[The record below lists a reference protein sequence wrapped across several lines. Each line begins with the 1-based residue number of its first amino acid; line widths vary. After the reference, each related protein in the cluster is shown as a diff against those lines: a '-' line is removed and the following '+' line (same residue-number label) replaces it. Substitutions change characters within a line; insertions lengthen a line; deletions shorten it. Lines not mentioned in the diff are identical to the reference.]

1 MKFSLP
7 VLFFIVLLLFSCTS
21 NPKQLPDAD
30 LPADSLVW
38 YPMADWTVESATA
51 TDTLSVR
58 GPLTLHG
65 ETDMMFYAGEQESGY
80 FDNFELKAEVRSA
93 EGGAGSLWVHTS
105 RMRTGY
111 QILVNNTPN
120 HPDRRKTGSLAGI
133 RNLYKSMGK
142 NDEWVPL
149 HIRVVGKQIE
159 IRVDTMPVVR
169 YMEPEKPFR
178 LQEQRNMRFIGGQI
192 AIQNQSGDVAWRN
205 MQIAPLSRNL
215 PVDSAF
221 LAQDETADSVI
232 RFQQRN
238 FPLIDY
244 HVHLK
249 GWGKEEAHARSM
261 QVGIVYGIAPNCGI
275 GFPVTDDAGVFAY
288 RDSTRHM
295 PFFFAMQGEGREWP
309 TTFSDSARQQFDY
322 VFTDAMTFVDHKGR
336 RTRLWLAAET
346 FVDIPREKYMDQI
359 VANILKVLNDEP
371 IDVYVNPTF
380 LPDTLAAAYDQLWTS
395 ARINKVVDA
404 LVKKKI
410 ALEINARY
418 RIPSAAFIKA
428 AKKKGVKFA
437 FGTNNGDPKIG
448 KLEYCVEM
456 VHACGLTPE
465 DLWFPTDSNR
475 KGEVEKV
482 AGK

>member
-1 MKFSLP
+1 MRLAILPLLLIFSL
-7 VLFFIVLLLFSCTS
+7 LLSCTPNRKE
-21 NPKQLPDAD
+21 NPET
-30 LPADSLVW
+30 PAPVDSLVW
-38 YPMADWTVESATA
+38 YDMSDWTVESVQK

-65 ETDMMFYAGEQESGY
+65 ETDMMFYAGEPESGY
-80 FDNFELKAEVRSA
+80 YDNFLLRAEVKSG
-93 EGGAGSLWVHTS
+93 EGGAGSIWVHTS

-111 QILVNNTPN
+111 EILINNSDTLS
-120 HPDRRKTGSLAGI
+120 DKRKTGSLAGI

-142 NDEWVPL
+142 NGEWIPIQ
-149 HIRVVGKQIE
+149 IRVVGKQIE
-159 IRVDTMPVVR
+159 IMIDTMPVVR

-178 LQEQRNMRFIGGQI
+178 IQEHRNMRFIGGQI
-192 AIQNQSGDVAWRN
+192 AIQNVSGEVAWRN
-205 MQIAPLSRNL
+205 MQIAKLSRDL
-215 PVDSAF
+215 PVDSSF
-221 LAQDETADSVI
+221 LAQDEQSDSVI

-249 GWGKEEAHARSM
+249 GWGKEEAHAHSM

-288 RDSTRHM
+288 RDSTKHM

-309 TTFSDSARQQFDY
+309 KTFSDSARKQFDY
-322 VFTDAMTFVDHKGR
+322 VFTDAMTFTDHKER
-336 RTRLWLAAET
+336 RTRLWMPEET

-359 VANILKVLNDEP
+359 VDNIVKVLNEEP

-380 LPDTLAAAYDQLWTS
+380 LPDTLAPAYDQLWTT
-395 ARINKVVDA
+395 ARMNRVIDA
-404 LVKKKI
+404 LVKNKI

-428 AKKKGVKFA
+428 AKKRNVKFA

-448 KLEYCVEM
+448 KLEYCIEM
-456 VHACGLTPE
+456 VTACDLTPD
-465 DLWFPTDSNR
+465 DLWFP
-475 KGEVEKV
+475 
-482 AGK
+482 